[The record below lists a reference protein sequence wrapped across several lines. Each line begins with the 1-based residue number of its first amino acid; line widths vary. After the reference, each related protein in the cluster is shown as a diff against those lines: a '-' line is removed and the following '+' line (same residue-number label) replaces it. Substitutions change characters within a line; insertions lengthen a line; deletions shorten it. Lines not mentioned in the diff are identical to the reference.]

1 MTDNTFP
8 VLARPFLDKL
18 LCIHV
23 SGDAPSFPL
32 AHFAEDLCRRTG
44 GRILQKLGAPWID
57 EAYWDIQIG
66 PHVLVL
72 HYQHY
77 LGVFL
82 CAGSAEAEA
91 EVERLLPMV
100 KEYVASLPAPS

>member
-1 MTDNTFP
+1 MSGGSFP

-23 SGDAPSFPL
+23 SPDAPSFPL
-32 AHFAEDLCRRTG
+32 ADFAEYVCGRTG
-44 GRILQKLGAPWID
+44 GRIVKKLGDPWID
-57 EAYWDIQIG
+57 EAYWDIQVG
-66 PHVLVL
+66 PHLVVL

-82 CAGSAEAEA
+82 CAGNAESEA
-91 EVERLLPMV
+91 EVERLLPV
-100 KEYVASLPAPS
+100 ATEYVSR

>member
-1 MTDNTFP
+1 MVPT
-8 VLARPFLDKL
+8 LGRPFSDNL

-23 SGDAPSFPL
+23 SQDAPSFPL
-32 AHFAEDLCRRTG
+32 AQFAEFLCGQVDGQVVQR
-44 GRILQKLGAPWID
+44 LGAPWLD
-57 EAYWDIQIG
+57 EAYWDIQVG

-82 CAGSAEAEA
+82 CAGTPEAEA
-91 EVERLLPMV
+91 EVERLLPAIR
-100 KEYVASLPAPS
+100 EYVAAG